1 MVNHKVMRMVVA
13 ISVGVFLALF
23 SYQKITDQEPGS
35 ARAKEEA
42 AVLAARVILREFVAV
57 QAEIE
62 IIDPLAQSR
71 VIGKVYIYPAES
83 GWELSG
89 FYRRFGSRS
98 GARVGA
104 ERGDRWHPYLMSLD
118 ADLALLSLS
127 VKDTDSQ
134 LNVAAAS
141 DPRFS
146 IDP

>member
-1 MVNHKVMRMVVA
+1 M
-13 ISVGVFLALF
+13 
-23 SYQKITDQEPGS
+23 
-35 ARAKEEA
+35 
-42 AVLAARVILREFVAV
+42 

-62 IIDPLAQSR
+62 IIDPLAPSR

-89 FYRRFGSRS
+89 FYRRIGSRS

>member
-35 ARAKEEA
+35 ARAQEEA
-42 AVLAARVILREFVAV
+42 AVLAARAILREFVAV
-57 QAEIE
+57 QVEIE
-62 IIDPLAQSR
+62 IIDPLAPSR

-89 FYRRFGSRS
+89 FYRRI
-98 GARVGA
+98 GARSGA

-134 LNVAAAS
+134 LDVAAAS
-141 DPRFS
+141 DPRIS

>member
-35 ARAKEEA
+35 ARAQEEA
-42 AVLAARVILREFVAV
+42 AVLAARAILREFVAV
-57 QAEIE
+57 QVEIE
-62 IIDPLAQSR
+62 IIDPLAPSR

-89 FYRRFGSRS
+89 FYRRS
-98 GARVGA
+98 GARIGA
-104 ERGDRWHPYLMSLD
+104 EQDDRWHPYLMSLD

-134 LNVAAAS
+134 LGVAAAS

-146 IDP
+146 INP